1 MRIGWNEYFTQ
12 LLNVI
17 KERSTCERL
26 KVGALIVKGN
36 NVIATGYNGAV
47 NKAEHCMDVGCMM
60 DNGHCIRT
68 VHAEMNAITQC
79 AKLGVSTEGATMY
92 VTHFPC
98 IYCTKH
104 IIQAG
109 IKEIRYMHDYK
120 NDERAIKLLKD
131 SGVFIIKIT

>member
-26 KVGALIVKGN
+26 KVGALIVKEN
-36 NVIATGYNGAV
+36 RVIATGYNGAV
-47 NKAEHCMDVGCMM
+47 NKMEHCTDVGCMM

-79 AKLGVSTEGATMY
+79 AKLGVATEGATMY

-120 NDERAIKLLKD
+120 DDERAIKLLKD
-131 SGVFIIKIT
+131 SGVSIVKII

>member
-79 AKLGVSTEGATMY
+79 AKLGVATEGATMY

-131 SGVFIIKIT
+131 SGVSIVKIT

>member
-1 MRIGWNEYFTQ
+1 MRIGWNEYFTK

-36 NVIATGYNGAV
+36 RVIATGYNGVV
-47 NKAEHCMDVGCMM
+47 NKMEHCTDVGCMM
-60 DNGHCIRT
+60 DNRHCIRT

-79 AKLGVSTEGATMY
+79 AKLGVATEGATMY

>member
-1 MRIGWNEYFTQ
+1 MRIGWNEYFTK

-60 DNGHCIRT
+60 DN
-68 VHAEMNAITQC
+68 V
-79 AKLGVSTEGATMY
+79 
-92 VTHFPC
+92 
-98 IYCTKH
+98 
-104 IIQAG
+104 
-109 IKEIRYMHDYK
+109 
-120 NDERAIKLLKD
+120 
-131 SGVFIIKIT
+131 

>member
-1 MRIGWNEYFTQ
+1 MRIGWNEYFTK

-17 KERSTCERL
+17 KEKSTCERL

-36 NVIATGYNGAV
+36 RVIATGYNGVV
-47 NKAEHCMDVGCMM
+47 NKMEHCTDVGCMM
-60 DNGHCIRT
+60 DNRHCIRT

-79 AKLGVSTEGATMY
+79 AKLGVATEGATMY

-131 SGVFIIKIT
+131 SGVSIIKIT